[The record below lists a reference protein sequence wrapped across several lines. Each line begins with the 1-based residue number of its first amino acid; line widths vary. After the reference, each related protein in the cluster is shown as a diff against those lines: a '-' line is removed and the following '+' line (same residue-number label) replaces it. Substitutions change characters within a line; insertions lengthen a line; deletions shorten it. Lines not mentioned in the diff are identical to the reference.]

1 MEPLKRAKDKCFWQ
15 QVRTD
20 QKYAA
25 LIERVKKI
33 FAESRTQPVAP
44 LPYSARKQFK
54 VTGSRHEFEKPY
66 FMRRQYLTSSAL
78 LTLIYPE
85 EDCYLKELQ
94 DVIWATLEEF
104 SWALPAH
111 TANPRD
117 LPAETCIDLF
127 AAESGFSLAEIYY
140 LLSDRLDREITE
152 RIKAE
157 TERRI
162 INSYLTRS
170 FGWEKDKGNWAAVC
184 AGCVA
189 GTFMYLAPERFDS
202 VSERINDTMQCFL
215 ESFTDEGVC
224 EEGLTYWQYGFGTFV
239 WFADLLFQL
248 TDGKKD
254 YFASEKVEKVASFA
268 QKNFICGNQVVSFSD
283 SMRNVKIQGA
293 LVSFLANRYPQSV
306 HTLPA
311 ALTNWIYG
319 NTLSNDGNWI
329 RCIRDFV
336 YFDLSDEKGRI
347 EKQNYDF
354 IGSGQVIVNSEQ
366 YSLAVKAN
374 HNGEPHNHNDVGTF
388 ILSTGKGQIFCDLGA
403 GQYSSGYFAEESRY
417 DYLCTSSRG
426 HSVPIINGAY
436 QKAGKEYRGSIAHEG
451 NEITVEM
458 AGAYGQSAVISATR
472 KFRCF
477 EDRIELCDRFLSKGG
492 NAEYTERF
500 VTLIQPNVS
509 DGCVTVGN
517 VKLSFDKACTSVLV
531 SSEQQALHN
540 QGGETETVY
549 LIDFALNTGMDC
561 VKFVFEIV

>member
-1 MEPLKRAKDKCFWQ
+1 MELLERAKESSFWR

-20 QKYAA
+20 KKYAG
-25 LIERVKKI
+25 LIGSVKKI
-33 FAESRTQPVAP
+33 FEESRTQPVVSLA
-44 LPYSARKQFK
+44 YSDRKQFK
-54 VTGSRHEFEKPY
+54 ISGSRHEFEKPY

-85 EDCYLKELQ
+85 DDCYRKELQ

-111 TANPRD
+111 TANPSD

-127 AAESGFSLAEIYY
+127 AAETGFSLAEICY
-140 LLSDRLDREITE
+140 LLSDRLDGEIKE

-162 INSYLTRS
+162 VNSYLTRR
-170 FGWEKDKGNWAAVC
+170 FGWEQDRGNWAAVC

-189 GTFMYLAPERFDS
+189 GVFMYLAPERFDT
-202 VSERINDTMQCFL
+202 VSERIYGTVRCFL

-224 EEGLTYWQYGFGTFV
+224 EEGITYWQYGFGTFV
-239 WFADLLFQL
+239 WFADLLLQF

-254 YFASEKVEKVASFA
+254 YFASEKVEKAASFV

-283 SMRNVKIQGA
+283 SMRDVKIHGA
-293 LVSFLANRYPQSV
+293 LMDYLSKRYPKSV
-306 HTLPA
+306 HTLPE
-311 ALTNWIYG
+311 ALTGRIYG

-329 RCIRDFV
+329 RCIRDFI
-336 YFDLSDEKGRI
+336 YLDPKSGKTA

-354 IGSGQVIVNSEQ
+354 IGSGQVIVNADR

-388 ILSTGKGQIFCDLGA
+388 ILSTRSGQIFCDLGA
-403 GQYSSGYFAEESRY
+403 GRYSEQYFAENTRY
-417 DYLCTSSRG
+417 DFLCNSSRG

-436 QKAGKEYRGSIAHEG
+436 QKAGKQFGGSIAHEG

-458 AGAYGQSAVISATR
+458 AGAYAQSGLERVTR
-472 KFRCF
+472 KFCCF
-477 EDRIELCDRFLSKGG
+477 GERIELCDTFVSKYNIG
-492 NAEYTERF
+492 EYTDRF
-500 VTLIQPNVS
+500 VTLKEPELF
-509 DGCVTVGN
+509 DGYAIVGN
-517 VKLSFDKACTSVLV
+517 VKLSFDSACVSAAV
-531 SSEQQALHN
+531 SSERQELHN
-540 QGGETETVY
+540 RGGETETVY
-549 LIDFALNTGMDC
+549 LIDFALHRGVAC
-561 VKFVFEIV
+561 AKFVFEIL